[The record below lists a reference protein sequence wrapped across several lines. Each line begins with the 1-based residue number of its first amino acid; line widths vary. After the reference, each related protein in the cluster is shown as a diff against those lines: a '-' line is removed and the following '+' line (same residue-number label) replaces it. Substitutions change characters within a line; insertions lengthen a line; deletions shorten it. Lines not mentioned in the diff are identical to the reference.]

1 MKLLHL
7 NSTICIRNKAED
19 RQIFED
25 NEKAI
30 ISDMKLNI
38 LQQEEKIAQSNIENS
53 AKLSEASSKLDKLE
67 ANLDL
72 DCKDY
77 TTKLQKIE
85 VIIKDKD
92 ERIKE
97 LESVLN
103 KLIDQRHILE

>member
-1 MKLLHL
+1 MLSQILKIQLSFQKLH
-7 NSTICIRNKAED
+7 
-19 RQIFED
+19 Q
-25 NEKAI
+25 
-30 ISDMKLNI
+30 
-38 LQQEEKIAQSNIENS
+38 
-53 AKLSEASSKLDKLE
+53 KLDKLE